1 MVPPDHYGC
10 GLECARF
17 AGTLTA
23 VEEHE
28 RYHCH
33 FLHDLLP
40 EGLQRD
46 LFSGDEEEVALTRLD
61 IVEPLQYPLSVCR
74 RPADTCLSLRR
85 SSLLM
90 R

>member
-1 MVPPDHYGC
+1 MEVPILPPDHYGC
-10 GLECARF
+10 GLGCVRF
-17 AGTLTA
+17 TGTLAA

-46 LFSGDEEEVALTRLD
+46 LFSGDEEELALTRLD
-61 IVEPLQYPLSVCR
+61 IVEPPQ
-74 RPADTCLSLRR
+74 
-85 SSLLM
+85 
-90 R
+90 

>member
-1 MVPPDHYGC
+1 LTHTLVDTDDPVEVPILPPDHYGC
-10 GLECARF
+10 GLGCVRF
-17 AGTLTA
+17 TGTLAA

-46 LFSGDEEEVALTRLD
+46 LFSGDEEELALTRLD
-61 IVEPLQYPLSVCR
+61 IVEPPQ
-74 RPADTCLSLRR
+74 
-85 SSLLM
+85 
-90 R
+90 

>member
-1 MVPPDHYGC
+1 
-10 GLECARF
+10 LA
-17 AGTLTA
+17 A

-46 LFSGDEEEVALTRLD
+46 LFSGDEEELALTRLD
-61 IVEPLQYPLSVCR
+61 IVEPPQ
-74 RPADTCLSLRR
+74 
-85 SSLLM
+85 
-90 R
+90 